1 MAVQQN
7 VSKGGRGST
16 AKGKGGKGGAG
27 SDVMRTGKDAMRG
40 LEETG
45 ERDESYNLV
54 SVLYHALQ
62 GAETYTQYVAD
73 AERAGDDDLVEF
85 FTECREEEK
94 ERAQRAKMLLG
105 ARIGG
110 VALEGGML
118 SDSEDEEE

>member
-1 MAVQQN
+1 MGVQQN
-7 VSKGGRGST
+7 VSKGGRIG
-16 AKGKGGKGGAG
+16 AVKGKGAKGGG
-27 SDVMRTGKDAMRG
+27 SDVMRTGKNAMRG

-62 GAETYTQYVAD
+62 GAETYTQYIAD
-73 AERAGDDDLVEF
+73 SERSGDDDLVEF

-110 VALEGGML
+110 VGLEGGRM
-118 SDSEDEEE
+118 SASEDEEE

>member
-1 MAVQQN
+1 MGVQQN
-7 VSKGGRGST
+7 VSKGGRNGT
-16 AKGKGGKGGAG
+16 AKGKGSKGGG
-27 SDVMRTGKDAMRG
+27 SDVMRTGKNAMRG

-62 GAETYTQYVAD
+62 GAETYTQYIAD

-110 VALEGGML
+110 VGLEGGLL

>member
-1 MAVQQN
+1 MGVQQN
-7 VSKGGRGST
+7 VSKGGRISA
-16 AKGKGGKGGAG
+16 AKGKGAKGGG
-27 SDVMRTGKDAMRG
+27 SDVMRTGKNAMRG

-62 GAETYTQYVAD
+62 GAETYTQYIAD
-73 AERAGDDDLVEF
+73 SERSGDDDLVEF

-110 VALEGGML
+110 VGLEGGLL
-118 SDSEDEEE
+118 SASEDEEE